1 MDSKGSTSPLVPLH
15 RNTTFIMFTT
25 HVKGTFPRYRVV
37 VTPLFSAGHVTV
49 IKEKEFELLLVFI
62 QSAMAAG
69 GSYNAPSAEDTRA
82 GFGKD
87 TQMDGIVGGGN
98 GGGSSGGVTGTPLFG
113 DYKK

>member
-1 MDSKGSTSPLVPLH
+1 M
-15 RNTTFIMFTT
+15 
-25 HVKGTFPRYRVV
+25 
-37 VTPLFSAGHVTV
+37 TV
-49 IKEKEFELLLVFI
+49 IKGKLRVCSAYSNSKSL
-62 QSAMAAG
+62 AMAAG

-98 GGGSSGGVTGTPLFG
+98 GGGGVGGGVTGTPLFG